1 MEVVL
6 VQDIPKLVIFTI
18 RLVPTVIIS
27 IDSSLILLY
36 LSCDLLYSF
45 VKLFFPYE
53 FI

>member
-6 VQDIPKLVIFTI
+6 VHDIPKLVIFTI

-27 IDSSLILLY
+27 IDSAFISLY
-36 LSCDLLYSF
+36 FSCDLLYFF
-45 VKLFFPYE
+45 VKLSFPYE